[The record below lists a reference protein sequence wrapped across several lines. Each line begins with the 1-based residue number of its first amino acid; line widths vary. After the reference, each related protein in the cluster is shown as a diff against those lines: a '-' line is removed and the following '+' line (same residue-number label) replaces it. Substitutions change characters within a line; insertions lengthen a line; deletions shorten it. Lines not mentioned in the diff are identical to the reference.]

1 MNTIDRYSLLDAA
14 YVLGALSPAERR
26 EFEEHLAG
34 CSTCRAAVAELAGI
48 PGLLG
53 QVSPED
59 AVLLTEQSSQAV
71 EQEAPPKS
79 LLPGHLAEQRKRRR
93 RLLTTLVAAAVA
105 LILLAGGI
113 AWSVGQLPFGQPRSP
128 FLLAFSHVQA
138 SAITATVQVVP
149 QPEGTN
155 FQVECQYAADG
166 AHPKEAYDTY
176 GIWII
181 DRSGSAVEAK
191 TWPAKPN
198 RVMRPQASSP
208 LHVSR
213 IASVEIR
220 DSAGQTLLRADLR

>member
-1 MNTIDRYSLLDAA
+1 VNTIDRYSLLDAA

-26 EFEEHLAG
+26 GFEEHLAG
-34 CSTCRAAVAELAGI
+34 CSNCQAAVAELAGM

-53 QVSPED
+53 QVSPDD
-59 AVLLTEQSSQAV
+59 AALFAEQTSQAA
-71 EQEAPPKS
+71 EQEAPPKN
-79 LLPGHLAEQRKRRR
+79 LLPSRISEQRKRRR
-93 RLLTTLVAAAVA
+93 RLVATVVAAAVA

-113 AWSVGQLPFGQPRSP
+113 AWNVGLLPVGEPRSP
-128 FLLAFSHVQA
+128 FLLAFSHVQP
-138 SAITATVQVVP
+138 SSITATVEVVP
-149 QPEGTN
+149 QPEGTD
-155 FQVECQYAADG
+155 FRVECQYGADG

-176 GIWII
+176 GIWIV

-198 RVMRPQASSP
+198 RVMRPEAHSP
-208 LHVSR
+208 LQVSR